1 MSDISIE
8 KTREDAASTS
18 LQVTVP
24 ADRVKAAED
33 KAVRYYARRARL
45 PGFRPGKAPEQV
57 IRKRFGEAIRQNV
70 LEELVRE
77 SWETARTSHDLKP
90 VAQPHIHNLK
100 FDEGGP
106 VEFELHVEV
115 QPRIALERVGGFK
128 LAREVKPVSD
138 EQVAEQLRQLQ
149 EQKARWTPV
158 SGQKPA
164 PGQMVQIEVATA
176 TDGAGS
182 EFGEPRPYTVVL
194 GSGQTLPEI
203 EEKIMQ
209 LVPGRVGRDRR
220 QAARPP
226 RPIAAQP
233 AEARKVRIHLL
244 EVKNQELPALDDDLA
259 REVGDFENL
268 DALKAAVRE
277 DLDAESER
285 EADNRMRSELL
296 EQIAAANNITAPPS
310 LVERTIRG
318 YAQAYGIPDEQLERF
333 AGEFQPVAESQVRR
347 DMILNAVLEKEK
359 LAATEEEIDERVA
372 RMAAA
377 RGVETGPLYAS
388 LQKNNRLAEL
398 ERSIAEEKAFNFLL
412 SQSTIAEGSA

>member
-1 MSDISIE
+1 MSDITIE

-33 KAVRYYARRARL
+33 KAVHYYARRARL

-57 IRKRFGEAIRQNV
+57 IRKRFGEAIRQSV

-90 VAQPHIHNLK
+90 IAQPHIHNLK
-100 FDEGGP
+100 FEGSGP

-115 QPRIALERVGGFK
+115 QPRITLERVGGFK
-128 LAREVKPVSD
+128 LTREVKPVTD
-138 EQVAEQLRQLQ
+138 EQVAEQLRQVQ
-149 EQKARWTPV
+149 EQRSRWIPV
-158 SGQKPA
+158 SGAKPA
-164 PGQMVQIEVATA
+164 PGQMVQIEVATEA
-176 TDGAGS
+176 EGADGG
-182 EFGEPRPYTVVL
+182 FGEPKPYTVVL
-194 GSGQTLPEI
+194 GSGQTLPDI

-209 LVPGRVGRDRR
+209 LLPGESAEADVKP
-220 QAARPP
+220 QAAAGEAAPAAEP
-226 RPIAAQP
+226 R
-233 AEARKVRIHLL
+233 RVRIHLL
-244 EVKNQELPALDDDLA
+244 EVKNQELPQLDDDLA

-277 DLDAESER
+277 DLAAEAGR
-285 EADNRMRSELL
+285 EADNRVRAQLVDQL
-296 EQIAAANNITAPPS
+296 AAANSITAPPS

-333 AGEFQPVAESQVRR
+333 AGEFQPVAEAQVRR
-347 DMILNAVLEKEK
+347 DMIVGAVLEKEG

-372 RMAAA
+372 GMAAA
-377 RGVETGPLYAS
+377 RGVETGQLYAS
-388 LQKNNRLAEL
+388 LQKNNRLPEL
-398 ERSIAEEKAFNFLL
+398 ERSIAEEKAFTFLL
-412 SQSTIAEGSA
+412 SQSTITEGSA